1 MRDVTAEVQLQEKA
15 VNITG
20 HNKCWCLMC
29 DKKHATSSMA
39 ICPWFYYSKLVCTYM
54 LCDTCLRKMLK
65 ATAQEKIH
73 IVEQIEDEIVSRYP
87 DVLSNLD
94 DSWKDHRD

>member
-1 MRDVTAEVQLQEKA
+1 
-15 VNITG
+15 
-20 HNKCWCLMC
+20 
-29 DKKHATSSMA
+29 
-39 ICPWFYYSKLVCTYM
+39 
-54 LCDTCLRKMLK
+54 MLK